1 MQASTPPIETD
12 LAVQRRIVDAFLA
25 ASRSGDFEALLE
37 VLDPDVVFRADAG
50 AAGVPSATVRGAR
63 AVADRVLSRG
73 SPLAPLARPVVVN
86 GVAGLVLGER
96 DHPRAVV
103 AFTIARDRI
112 IAIDLIVRPPPVL
125 GLDG

>member
-1 MQASTPPIETD
+1 MQDGAPAPD
-12 LAVQRRIVDAFLA
+12 PDPAQQRRLVNTFLA
-25 ASRSGDFEALLE
+25 ASRAGDFEALLE